1 MNDIFKFITP
11 FIYLL
16 LIITWLSILV
26 IFLRRIFS
34 KKYSSNSLKTLIIIL
49 AITAFSILFE
59 SIYFGAWY
67 TSAVGFLPKVVHVF
81 LVAPENVILPKI
93 INLITAVLVIFI
105 LIKTLVSYRRSRK
118 NKTNCIY

>member
-1 MNDIFKFITP
+1 MNNIFKFLTP
-11 FIYLL
+11 FIYWL
-16 LIITWLSILV
+16 LIVAWLSILTF
-26 IFLRRIFS
+26 FLRRIFS

-49 AITAFSILFE
+49 AITAFSILSE

-67 TSAVGFLPKVVHVF
+67 TSAVGFLPNGIHVF
-81 LVAPENVILPKI
+81 LVSPENVILPKI